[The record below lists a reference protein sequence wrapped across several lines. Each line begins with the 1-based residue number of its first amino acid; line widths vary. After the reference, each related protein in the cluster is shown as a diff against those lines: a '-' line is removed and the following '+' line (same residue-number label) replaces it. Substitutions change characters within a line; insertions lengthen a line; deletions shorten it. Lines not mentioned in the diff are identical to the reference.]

1 MRSEQTSSAPL
12 CTVFDTGNRAESPW
26 IQTRTLIEAAHLA
39 CGEPETRMSSIAG
52 WIAPIAT
59 AIAAVMTASNLGARV
74 TGWGFAVF
82 VVASVSWCVIGM
94 TTGQPN
100 LLWANGFLTLVNLV
114 GVWRWLG
121 RQARYERGGE
131 KASLRSWRSR
141 RQDLVPLGGLIGAR
155 VTDPRGEPLG
165 QVTEVMLRCGLARP
179 AYLVVSSGGVAGVG
193 ETLHALYEGEF
204 SLTRRGVSTRITQAE
219 LDRREALD
227 PDSWPV

>member
-1 MRSEQTSSAPL
+1 
-12 CTVFDTGNRAESPW
+12 
-26 IQTRTLIEAAHLA
+26 
-39 CGEPETRMSSIAG
+39 MSSIAG

-59 AIAAVMTASNLGARV
+59 AIAVVMTASNLGARV

-165 QVTEVMLRCGLARP
+165 QVTEVMLRCGQARP

-204 SLTRRGVSTRITQAE
+204 SLTRGGVSARTTQAE